1 MGDRYFKKYFKNGV
15 QYYEIVDGNGLEM
28 AEDYIKDYPY
38 SNFGV
43 CFTRSASQ
51 SNLKISQVCFE
62 CSLEDMMTA
71 IRLVTEKEDSVIEMI
86 SANFDTKQYDIK
98 IRFNHNYLKSGVYT
112 IKDGKVVA
120 KSI

>member
-28 AEDYIKDYPY
+28 AEDYIKDYPL
-38 SNFGV
+38 SDFGV

-51 SNLKISQVCFE
+51 SNLKVSQVYFE

-71 IRLVTEKEDSVIEMI
+71 IRLVAEKEDSVIEMI
-86 SANFDTKQYDIK
+86 SANFDTKFYMLTSFTSLTSLIF
-98 IRFNHNYLKSGVYT
+98 IS
-112 IKDGKVVA
+112 
-120 KSI
+120 